1 MSYLMKSISIGL
13 FLFFSPAVYV
23 HPQEP
28 AFTDGGIRNPALSAI
43 HSDQLRRIMLR
54 LNELA
59 YEREYTEL
67 GLDRLRAEQIDSLV
81 TESKTLAGNADRLS
95 EILTQGEL
103 TAEELITF
111 KAIANQLYS
120 EALRIQADIHANNF
134 INVDKGYRRLRQTCN
149 ACHNLFRTSK

>member
-1 MSYLMKSISIGL
+1 MFYHMKSISIGL
-13 FLFFSPAVYV
+13 FLFLFPAVYV
-23 HPQEP
+23 HSQE
-28 AFTDGGIRNPALSAI
+28 ADFEDGEIRNPALSAI

-67 GLDRLRAEQIDSLV
+67 GLDRLRAKQIDSLV
-81 TESKTLAGNADRLS
+81 TEAETLAGNADGLS
-95 EILTQGEL
+95 ETQAREEL

-120 EALRIQADIHANNF
+120 EALQIQTDIHANNF
-134 INVDKGYRRLRQTCN
+134 MNVDKGYRQLRHTCN
-149 ACHNLFRTSK
+149 ACHNLFRTGK